1 MPRIPTFESTIAPT
15 AEVGAVKSNIQVS
28 PKDSLAGA
36 LVPAANAVT
45 QFYVKEK
52 EISNKVEGGQ
62 LIADA
67 NQELLE
73 IKEKSKLKSTPEEG
87 VNFFNAGYKQIVDK
101 YKSKANNNYIQKYFE
116 LNISSNK
123 PAYVNNILKQ
133 TRANMVKTRVDQV
146 TNKVQ
151 NKIISAVESDNKF
164 DLATLGESIVS
175 DYQGLVNDGLISEP
189 DLEIYKTKL
198 PALIETEMLRKIA
211 VNDAFKALS
220 LLSDNK
226 RYVNITGDERRDLL
240 KEFREISIFQS
251 KIVDYATG
259 SKVLE
264 SKKKV
269 VAALRGED
277 KENIGLGYIDPKEI
291 GMTYTTGNEEYD
303 NQLKNLNNKAIN
315 NEISK
320 DNNYLVNDKII
331 NKILNNE
338 IKNSFE
344 KFTLAGETEAKSI
357 TERIG
362 NGSINLDDDNFFD
375 NIFESQQ
382 NPKLNKT
389 NKQFFNFIDKV
400 VPLIEGSASSKY
412 FDDNYNNR
420 LSSFRQDMYSRF
432 VEGLNQNIPVAKLL
446 DSLSDNYIAKDIL
459 DYAPTKSQVR
469 DALLISA
476 KKEQPEL
483 VNTYFKKNEN
493 ETPNE
498 YLTRTTEFYTKEDG
512 TIGQRRKQKIK
523 PEDIMKGSVLNQETN
538 EETDNEFSF
547 FSQAAAAGISPSINE
562 SFENYIKN
570 VENAPLLK
578 GKFKDFRHKSKEGG
592 LDTIGFGHK
601 LTEEENKNNK
611 VYQYD
616 LSEITKNNFLE
627 ISNDILRQ
635 DLEKT
640 EKILIEI
647 HGDKFINLDTRRK
660 QMLIDMQFNIRNF
673 EKPEVY
679 KKFKKALFDG
689 DEEGMNKEYKRGF
702 YPSKKDR
709 ENKTNYQTL
718 GRNKDFKE
726 YFLDN

>member
-1 MPRIPTFESTIAPT
+1 MPKIPTFTSEARPT
-15 AEVGAVKSNIQVS
+15 AQAASVVSNIKVNVNQTV
-28 PKDSLAGA
+28 AGA
-36 LVPAANAVT
+36 LRPLGKFAEDY
-45 QFYVKEK
+45 YVKEK
-52 EISNKVEGGQ
+52 EIETKVQAGE
-62 LIADA
+62 LNADA
-67 NQELLE
+67 TVE
-73 IKEKSKLKSTPEEG
+73 
-87 VNFFNAGYKQIVDK
+87 VFNAASKAELKNTPQAGMDSFLSDFESIRNK
-101 YKSKANNNYIQKYFE
+101 YKAKAPNRNAGDLF
-116 LNISSNK
+116 NITFSQNK
-123 PAYVNNILKQ
+123 SVYVNNILK
-133 TRANMVKTRVDQV
+133 KTRTNLVTTRVNQVDQRV
-146 TNKVQ
+146 KSRIAAAIASGS
-151 NKIISAVESDNKF
+151 KFEFDILAKSVE
-164 DLATLGESIVS
+164 E
-175 DYQGLVNDGLISEP
+175 DYQGLVNDGIIGKK
-189 DLEIYKTKL
+189 DLEIYRQKL
-198 PALIETEMLRKIA
+198 PALIETQMVK
-211 VNDAFKALS
+211 DKAINNAYGALV
-220 LLSDNK
+220 LLDDNK
-226 RYVNITGDERRDLL
+226 NYPNIKGDEREKLRTEL
-240 KEFREISIFQS
+240 RQIATFQG
-251 KIVDYATG
+251 KVVDFANN
-259 SKVLE
+259 KRLLE

-269 VAALRGED
+269 AAALAGDEAD
-277 KENIGLGYIDPKEI
+277 KFFGINPDEIDQ
-291 GMTYTTGNEEYD
+291 YYTGNEEYD
-303 NQLKNLNNKAIN
+303 NQINNLNNKIIN
-315 NEISK
+315 NEISL
-320 DNNYLVNDKII
+320 DNNYLTNDKII

-338 IKNSFE
+338 IKNSYE
-344 KFTLAGETEAKSI
+344 KFKLTGETEAKSI

-362 NGSINLDDDNFFD
+362 NGSVNLDDDNFFN

-382 NPKLNKT
+382 NPELNKT
-389 NKQFFNFIDKV
+389 NKEFFGFIDKV
-400 VPLIEGSASSKY
+400 VPLIEGSISSKY
-412 FDDNYNNR
+412 FDNNYNNR
-420 LSSFRQDMYSRF
+420 LSSFRQDMYGRF
-432 VEGLNQNIPVAKLL
+432 VEGLKQNIPVAKLL

-459 DYAPTKSQVR
+459 DYAPTKANVR
-469 DALLISA
+469 DSLLSFA
-476 KKEQPEL
+476 QEQEPEL
-483 VNTYFKKNEN
+483 VNTYFKRNEN

-498 YLTRTTEFYTKEDG
+498 YITRTTEFYTKEDG
-512 TIGQRRKQKIK
+512 TIGQRTKKKIK
-523 PEDIMKGSVLNQETN
+523 PEDVMKGSVLNQETN